1 MSDSAWILHYR
12 NLFVS
17 KDTELMNKIGKKPEK
32 TLNSYFNTLCV
43 YFSLFC
49 VYLSKETDRFLRA
62 GVI

>member
-17 KDTELMNKIGKKPEK
+17 NTELMNKIGKKLEK

-49 VYLSKETDRFLRA
+49 VYLSKETDHFLRA